1 MRKKYF
7 IFAVATCFALA
18 IVCSCGNKSDKE
30 QASVD
35 EEEVDEMDDESEAG
49 DESDT
54 KALDEADDDATVADK
69 DVKAFIEDMY
79 NNDLYIEYEF
89 LEEHCTKRMLRFL
102 ADQYDY
108 DGEGYAVWL
117 FRTSC
122 QDNAS
127 ENPEDN
133 IVKKITKRPGG
144 WWRYEFT
151 DGGWRGIN
159 EVKVVEEDGILK
171 FDELR
176 TVYDECLESLNADS
190 AE

>member
-49 DESDT
+49 DESDM
-54 KALDEADDDATVADK
+54 KALDVADK